1 MGSEKSVES
10 VLKEKVTV
18 KFNKYP
24 LLYLY
29 ILPTPEGACT
39 DCVQAR
45 KPENG

>member
-10 VLKEKVTV
+10 VVKEKVTV

-24 LLYLY
+24 LIY
-29 ILPTPEGACT
+29 ILSIPESACT

-45 KPENG
+45 NPENG

>member
-1 MGSEKSVES
+1 MGNEKSVES

-24 LLYLY
+24 LIY
-29 ILPTPEGACT
+29 ILPIPEGACT
-39 DCVQAR
+39 DCVQAQ

>member
-10 VLKEKVTV
+10 VLKEKVAV

-24 LLYLY
+24 LLY

-39 DCVQAR
+39 DCVEAR